1 MKNKK
6 YLSVIEKWLH
16 HDHEYGYQELTD
28 LLDISAR
35 IVYTT
40 HLKEPWKHFTIV
52 QMEKI
57 AYLLDKDIVEIF
69 WACYKRPYADIA
81 HDEEKVKLNQ
91 SLDRAGI
98 K

>member
-16 HDHEYGYQELTD
+16 HDHEYGYQELTE

-40 HLKEPWKHFTIV
+40 HLKEPWKHFT
-52 QMEKI
+52 
-57 AYLLDKDIVEIF
+57 
-69 WACYKRPYADIA
+69 RPYADIA

>member
-1 MKNKK
+1 MKNK

-16 HDHEYGYQELTD
+16 HDNDYSYGHVGELIGVNTV
-28 LLDISAR
+28 L
-35 IVYTT
+35 VYTQQ
-40 HLKEPWKHFTIV
+40 LREPWKYFTIQ

-69 WACYKRPYADIA
+69 WACYKRPYTDIA

-91 SLDRAGI
+91 ALDRAGI

>member
-1 MKNKK
+1 
-6 YLSVIEKWLH
+6 
-16 HDHEYGYQELTD
+16 
-28 LLDISAR
+28 
-35 IVYTT
+35 
-40 HLKEPWKHFTIV
+40 
-52 QMEKI
+52 MEKI

>member
-1 MKNKK
+1 MKNK

-16 HDHEYGYQELTD
+16 HDNNYSHSHVGELLGIPST
-28 LLDISAR
+28 
-35 IVYTT
+35 IVYSQQ
-40 HLKEPWKHFTIV
+40 LREPWKYFTIY

-69 WACYKRPYADIA
+69 WACYKRPYIDIV

-91 SLDRAGI
+91 ALDRAGI